1 MKKFARVVL
10 LVGTACVLI
19 ATVAPASGSP
29 ARVDQDEANAVSGAA
44 EALRGKKKKR
54 PGCRR
59 FCQQAGGF
67 GCRGPCLPIP
77 PEQQPVMMLRQTL
90 DGTRDRI
97 VKVTATCNLD
107 SDCVG
112 AIILISF
119 RGEYG
124 RADVRIPARTE
135 ARVPVG
141 LSKRGLETLEK
152 KGRDRNVEANVTL
165 KRPVPARKSI
175 SEPLT
180 LVPPR
185 R

>member
-1 MKKFARVVL
+1 VRVVL
-10 LVGTACVLI
+10 LVGAACVLI
-19 ATVAPASGSP
+19 ASVAPAWGSP
-29 ARVDQDEANAVSGAA
+29 GRADQDEAKAVSGAA
-44 EALRGKKKKR
+44 EALRGKKR

-59 FCQQAGGF
+59 FCQQAGGI

-107 SDCVG
+107 TDCVG

-124 RADVRIPARTE
+124 RADLRIPARTE
-135 ARVPVG
+135 VKVPVG
-141 LSKRGLETLEK
+141 LSRRGLDTLEK
-152 KGRDRNVEANVTL
+152 EGRDRNVEANVTL

-180 LVPPR
+180 LLPPR

>member
-1 MKKFARVVL
+1 VKKFARVVL
-10 LVGTACVLI
+10 LVGTTCVLI
-19 ATVAPASGSP
+19 ATVAPAWGSP
-29 ARVDQDEANAVSGAA
+29 AGVDQDEANAVSGATD
-44 EALRGKKKKR
+44 ALRGKKKR
-54 PGCRR
+54 PGCGR
-59 FCQQAGGF
+59 FCQQAGSY
-67 GCRGPCLPIP
+67 GCRRSPCLPIP

-107 SDCVG
+107 IDCAG

-141 LSKRGLETLEK
+141 LSKGGLETLEK
-152 KGRDRNVEANVTL
+152 EGRDRNVEANITL
-165 KRPVPARKSI
+165 RRPVPARKSI

-180 LVPPR
+180 LLPPR